1 MNYIIYKHTLITESP
16 HKGWSYIGQTCRA
29 EDPNLRWCN
38 GKGYTKCRKFYNAI
52 KKYGWSAF
60 SHEILAEVSTPEEAD
75 KLESEYIKKY
85 DSINNGYNITLGGA
99 GRHNYKPILQMD
111 LNKNII
117 ARFNSVSEAE
127 LELGLPFRHSN
138 ITLCC
143 NGKLRKVH
151 GYCWCYEQ
159 DYQDYEIKVLN
170 NRKPKN
176 TGKHVYQLLRDKT
189 IIAEF
194 PSAIA
199 ARRSISGN
207 SNCRTDEIISACC
220 KGKRKSAYG
229 YFWCYVEDY
238 QNYKINLSY
247 YQQKIAQIDLE
258 TNKIINIYK
267 NLGEAAKA
275 VDGTSSKIGQVCR
288 GKRNKTKGYGWKF
301 IDLEEEIKESLN
313 D

>member
-1 MNYIIYKHTLITESP
+1 MNYIIYKHTLIAESP

-52 KKYGWSAF
+52 KKYGWIAF

-138 ITLCC
+138 ITSCC
-143 NGKLRKVH
+143 NKKQITSH
-151 GYCWCYEQ
+151 GYCWCYEEDYL
-159 DYQDYEIKVLN
+159 DYQIKE
-170 NRKPKN
+170 KN
-176 TGKHVYQLLRDKT
+176 YKKTRTTKKVYQLLKDKT
-189 IIAEF
+189 IVAIY
-194 PSAIA
+194 PSTLA
-199 ARRSISGN
+199 AYKAISGKN
-207 SNCRTDEIISACC
+207 NAKSAEAIKGCC
-220 KGKRKSAYG
+220 QGLRKSAYN
-229 YFWCYVEDY
+229 YFWCYADDY
-238 QNYKINLSY
+238 DQYKITLSY
-247 YQQKIAQIDLE
+247 HQIKVAQINPNTGEQL
-258 TNKIINIYK
+258 TVYK
-267 NLGEAAKA
+267 NISEAAKS
-275 VDGTSSKIGQVCR
+275 VNTTSSSIGQVCR
-288 GKRNKTKGYGWKF
+288 GKRKTAKGYSWKF
-301 IDLEEEIKESLN
+301 VSLEEDIKGE
-313 D
+313 